1 MEGIDL
7 TPTEKGTPQGGVIS
21 PLLANIALHGL
32 GNAVVKGYKRN
43 EEQPFLIR
51 YADDFIVLHSDKD
64 KIDQATA
71 IITER
76 LADMGLI
83 LSPSKTRVTHT
94 LMPYQKNVGFDFLGF
109 TVRQFPVGKTHT
121 GKEPHGQ
128 PLGFKTIIK
137 PSKEGIKRHLAET
150 KRRIR
155 HLRSRPQWQL
165 IKELTPAIRGWSN
178 YYNTVV
184 SSSEFNSLHHTLS

>member
-1 MEGIDL
+1 
-7 TPTEKGTPQGGVIS
+7 
-21 PLLANIALHGL
+21 
-32 GNAVVKGYKRN
+32 
-43 EEQPFLIR
+43 
-51 YADDFIVLHSDKD
+51 
-64 KIDQATA
+64 
-71 IITER
+71 
-76 LADMGLI
+76 MGLI

-155 HLRSRPQWQL
+155 HLRSRPQWQV
-165 IKELTPAIRGWSN
+165 IKELNPVIRGWSN
-178 YYNTVV
+178 YYKTVV
-184 SSSEFNSLHHTLS
+184 SSRVFNGCDNVLYSQLRRWSMTRHLNQGNPR